1 MRGTACTGDD
11 DFDAAFFSVGS
22 VLEKQVGR
30 AMRGDNARFMGN
42 TELAERF
49 GGVLHGV
56 PIRARAHDDGDEGV
70 SDMSLPVARRPVAFC
85 LHYICQTFQ
94 SVAALAGA
102 PHPAPLQNPGPR
114 TTNAGQTAG
123 AIKSRYTLRGIFF
136 RFLPRSPLCPR
147 SFHYSPHLH
156 LIHPN

>member
-1 MRGTACTGDD
+1 MRGTACTGGD

-56 PIRARAHDDGDEGV
+56 PIRAGAHDDGDEGV
-70 SDMSLPVARRPVAFC
+70 GEHSLSITGRAVPFC
-85 LHYICQTFQ
+85 LHSICQSFQ
-94 SVAALAGA
+94 SVAALAG
-102 PHPAPLQNPGPR
+102 R
-114 TTNAGQTAG
+114 
-123 AIKSRYTLRGIFF
+123 SMLRPYKTHGSE
-136 RFLPRSPLCPR
+136 P
-147 SFHYSPHLH
+147 
-156 LIHPN
+156 